1 MAPSK
6 QRYECKITLGKQ
18 YDGTPIRKSFYST
31 KSLADARKKAE
42 KYRREY
48 ELEIMLCGDSAR
60 QTMLFRK
67 WSEICLDRYKKPY
80 VKGNT
85 FSSTWK
91 PAQAHLDAAFGD
103 TPVDS
108 IRPIDVQGYV
118 NRAVKR
124 YKPETIKKD
133 ITALSFIMQHAA
145 ENGLCKQNPV
155 TSSIQLPKVQRAEKI
170 AYTSDQYQCA
180 YEFAKGHKNGLSIM
194 IMLET
199 GISRSELLG
208 LTWEDF
214 DSENAILHIRQGLVS
229 YSDTEN
235 GWTTVADG
243 LKNEYRHRSIPIVE
257 PELLARLRNA
267 SRTVTVAV
275 GGESIE
281 KSTNYIIH
289 SPEGHPYQP
298 SNWNHRVFVPFM
310 NELHKAH
317 PGIPKLSAH
326 ECRHTRASL
335 WMAGGMSAYT
345 AAKLLGHSD
354 TRMLLKIYDHTDV
367 ETLRSAIS
375 AATN

>member
-1 MAPSK
+1 MASNK
-6 QRYECKITLGKQ
+6 QRYECKITLSKQ

-31 KSLADARKKAE
+31 KSKADARKKAE

-48 ELEIMLCGDSAR
+48 ELEIMLGSDPSR

-85 FSSTWK
+85 FCSTWK
-91 PAQAHLDAAFGD
+91 PAQAHLDVAFGD
-103 TPVDS
+103 MPVDS
-108 IRPIDVQGYV
+108 IRPIDVQGFV
-118 NRAVKR
+118 NRAIKR

-155 TSSIQLPKVQRAEKI
+155 SSSIQLPKVQRAEKI
-170 AYTSDQYQCA
+170 AYNLDQYQRA

-208 LTWEDF
+208 LTWNDF
-214 DSENAILHIRQGLVS
+214 DSEKAILHIRQGLVS
-229 YSDTEN
+229 YGDKEN

-257 PELLARLRNA
+257 PDLLTRLRNTP
-267 SRTVTVAV
+267 RTVTISDH
-275 GGESIE
+275 GESIT
-281 KSTNYIIH
+281 KNTKYIIH
-289 SPEGHPYQP
+289 SPEGLPYQP

-310 NELHKAH
+310 NELHMAH
-317 PGIPKLSAH
+317 PDIPKLSAH

-367 ETLRSAIS
+367 ETLRAAIS